1 MVVVFYRE
9 DWVGGGGGGI
19 SVMFVVDMGV
29 LISY

>member
-9 DWVGGGGGGI
+9 DWVGGGGGI